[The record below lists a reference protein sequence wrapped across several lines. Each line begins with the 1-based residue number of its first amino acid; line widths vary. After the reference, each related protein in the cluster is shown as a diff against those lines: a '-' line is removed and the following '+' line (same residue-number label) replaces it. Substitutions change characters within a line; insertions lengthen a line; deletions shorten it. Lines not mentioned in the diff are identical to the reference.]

1 MDSKKFKGDKRM
13 GWFSSKSKRTDSPA
27 VPKEASLKPAVPT
40 PGGNAQEEIIHELIR
55 ASKTSM
61 GFMGKSSTKAAAE
74 LLLSNETPVHAIL
87 TNVTLGDPAAK
98 EAFNAKG
105 FKDKTNVVLII
116 TDQRLVLAGA
126 LGTPV
131 SKAIAL
137 ADIHTIDNSNVTSVV
152 HSVLRGESADT
163 ILAIDGN
170 KQVLTTFCD
179 RLKAAVRQAKKKC

>member
-1 MDSKKFKGDKRM
+1 M

-27 VPKEASLKPAVPT
+27 APRETSLKPTVP
-40 PGGNAQEEIIHELIR
+40 PPSGNTQEEIIHELIR

-74 LLLSNETPVHAIL
+74 LLLSDETPVHAIL
-87 TNVTLGDPAAK
+87 TNVTLGDPAAE
-98 EAFNAKG
+98 EAFNARG

-131 SKAIAL
+131 SKAISL

-152 HSVLRGESADT
+152 HSVLRVESSDT

-170 KQVLTTFCD
+170 KQVLTTFCN
-179 RLKAAVRQAKKKC
+179 RLKAAIRQVKQ